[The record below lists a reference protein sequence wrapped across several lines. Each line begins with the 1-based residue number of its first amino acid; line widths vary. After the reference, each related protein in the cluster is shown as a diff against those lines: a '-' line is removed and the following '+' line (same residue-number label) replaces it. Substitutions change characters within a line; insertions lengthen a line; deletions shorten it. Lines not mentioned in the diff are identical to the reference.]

1 MWGTL
6 LGTYFNKMVTKINL
20 KIEII
25 VHATEDYQKM
35 SDSLCDMFEIESSEI
50 TKKEF
55 SGHFGNPILML
66 HIQMKNKRAEGLIK
80 KLIST
85 ISRDD
90 VKDLLA
96 GMDERISDSTLYLRF
111 SKQNFVKKT
120 LTFQEKDPV
129 RIMIFTPVYIKK
141 NVVKTYKKL
150 LESNCNFL
158 T

>member
-1 MWGTL
+1 
-6 LGTYFNKMVTKINL
+6 MVTKINL

-25 VHATEDYQKM
+25 VHATEDYQKI
-35 SDSLCDMFEIESSEI
+35 SDSLCDIFEIESNEI

-55 SGHFGNPILML
+55 LGHFGNPILML
-66 HIQMKNKRAEGLIK
+66 HIQMKNKRAEVLIK

-90 VKDLLA
+90 VKGLLA
-96 GMDERISDSTLYLRF
+96 DMDERISDSTLYLRF

>member
-1 MWGTL
+1 
-6 LGTYFNKMVTKINL
+6 MVTKINL

-150 LESNCNFL
+150 LESNCNFF

>member
-1 MWGTL
+1 
-6 LGTYFNKMVTKINL
+6 MVTKINL

-25 VHATEDYQKM
+25 VHATEDYKKI
-35 SDSLCDMFEIESSEI
+35 SDSLCDIFEIESSEI
-50 TKKEF
+50 IKKEF
-55 SGHFGNPILML
+55 LGHFGNPILML
-66 HIQMKNKRAEGLIK
+66 HIQMKNKRAEVLIK

-90 VKDLLA
+90 VKGLLA
-96 GMDERISDSTLYLRF
+96 DMDERISDSTLYLRF

>member
-1 MWGTL
+1 
-6 LGTYFNKMVTKINL
+6 MVTKINL

-141 NVVKTYKKL
+141 NIVKTYKKL

>member
-1 MWGTL
+1 
-6 LGTYFNKMVTKINL
+6 MVTKINL

-141 NVVKTYKKL
+141 NVVKAYKKL

>member
-1 MWGTL
+1 
-6 LGTYFNKMVTKINL
+6 MVTKINL

-96 GMDERISDSTLYLRF
+96 GIDERISDSTLYLRF

>member
-1 MWGTL
+1 
-6 LGTYFNKMVTKINL
+6 MVTKINL

-25 VHATEDYQKM
+25 VHATEDYQKI
-35 SDSLCDMFEIESSEI
+35 SDSLCDIFEIESSEI

-55 SGHFGNPILML
+55 LGHFGNPILML

-85 ISRDD
+85 VSRDD

-141 NVVKTYKKL
+141 NVVKT
-150 LESNCNFL
+150 
-158 T
+158 

>member
-1 MWGTL
+1 
-6 LGTYFNKMVTKINL
+6 MVTKINL

-55 SGHFGNPILML
+55 LGHFGNPILML
-66 HIQMKNKRAEGLIK
+66 HIQMKNKGAGGLIK

>member
-1 MWGTL
+1 
-6 LGTYFNKMVTKINL
+6 MVTKINL

-25 VHATEDYQKM
+25 VHATEDYQKI
-35 SDSLCDMFEIESSEI
+35 SDSLCDIFEIESSEI

-55 SGHFGNPILML
+55 LGHFGNPILML
-66 HIQMKNKRAEGLIK
+66 HIQMKNKRAEELIK

-85 ISRDD
+85 ISMDD
-90 VKDLLA
+90 VKGLLTS
-96 GMDERISDSTLYLRF
+96 MDERISDSTLYLRF

>member
-1 MWGTL
+1 
-6 LGTYFNKMVTKINL
+6 MVTKINL

-25 VHATEDYQKM
+25 VHATEDYQKI
-35 SDSLCDMFEIESSEI
+35 SDSLCDIFEIESSEI

-55 SGHFGNPILML
+55 LGHFGNPILML

-90 VKDLLA
+90 VKDLLV
-96 GMDERISDSTLYLRF
+96 GMDKRISDSTLYLRF

-141 NVVKTYKKL
+141 NVVKTCL
-150 LESNCNFL
+150 LYTSPSPRDL
-158 T
+158 STSRMPSSA

>member
-1 MWGTL
+1 
-6 LGTYFNKMVTKINL
+6 MVTKINL

-25 VHATEDYQKM
+25 VHATEDYQKI
-35 SDSLCDMFEIESSEI
+35 SDSLCDIFEIESSEI

-55 SGHFGNPILML
+55 LGHFGNPILML
-66 HIQMKNKRAEGLIK
+66 HIQMKNKRAGELIK
-80 KLIST
+80 KLVST

-90 VKDLLA
+90 VKGLLA
-96 GMDERISDSTLYLRF
+96 DMDERISDSTLYLRF

>member
-1 MWGTL
+1 
-6 LGTYFNKMVTKINL
+6 MVKKINL

-25 VHATEDYQKM
+25 VHATEDYQKI
-35 SDSLCDMFEIESSEI
+35 SDSLFDVFEIESNEI

-55 SGHFGNPILML
+55 LGHFGNPILML
-66 HIQMKNKRAEGLIK
+66 HIQMKNGRAEELIK

-85 ISRDD
+85 ISQNNI
-90 VKDLLA
+90 KSLLA
-96 GMDERISDSTLYLRF
+96 DIEERISDSTLYLRF

-129 RIMIFTPVYIKK
+129 RIIIFTPVYIKK
-141 NVVKTYKKL
+141 NIVKTYKNL
-150 LESNCNFL
+150 LESNCNSL

>member
-1 MWGTL
+1 MIR
-6 LGTYFNKMVTKINL
+6 KINL

-25 VHATEDYQKM
+25 VHATEDYQKI
-35 SDSLCDMFEIESSEI
+35 SDSLFDVFEIESNEI

-55 SGHFGNPILML
+55 LGHFGNPILML
-66 HIQMKNKRAEGLIK
+66 HIQMKNGRAEELIK

-85 ISRDD
+85 ISQDNI
-90 VKDLLA
+90 KSLLA
-96 GMDERISDSTLYLRF
+96 DIEERISDSTLYLRF

-129 RIMIFTPVYIKK
+129 RIIIFTPVYIKK
-141 NVVKTYKKL
+141 NIVKTYKNL
-150 LESNCNFL
+150 LESNCNSL

>member
-1 MWGTL
+1 
-6 LGTYFNKMVTKINL
+6 MVTKINL

-25 VHATEDYQKM
+25 VHATEDYQKI

-55 SGHFGNPILML
+55 LGHFGNPILML
-66 HIQMKNKRAEGLIK
+66 HIQMKNKRAGELIK

-96 GMDERISDSTLYLRF
+96 GMDERISDSTLFLRF

>member
-1 MWGTL
+1 
-6 LGTYFNKMVTKINL
+6 MVTKINL

-25 VHATEDYQKM
+25 VHATEDYQKI
-35 SDSLCDMFEIESSEI
+35 SDSLCDIFEIESSEI

-55 SGHFGNPILML
+55 LGHFGNPILML

-129 RIMIFTPVYIKK
+129 RIMIFTPVYIKN

>member
-1 MWGTL
+1 
-6 LGTYFNKMVTKINL
+6 MVTKINL

-25 VHATEDYQKM
+25 VHATEDYQKI
-35 SDSLCDMFEIESSEI
+35 SDSLCDIFEIESSEI

-55 SGHFGNPILML
+55 LGHFGNPILML
-66 HIQMKNKRAEGLIK
+66 HIQMKNKRAVELIK

-90 VKDLLA
+90 MKDLLA

>member
-1 MWGTL
+1 
-6 LGTYFNKMVTKINL
+6 MVTKINL

-25 VHATEDYQKM
+25 VHATEDYQKI
-35 SDSLCDMFEIESSEI
+35 SDSLCDIFEIESSEI

-55 SGHFGNPILML
+55 LGHFGNPILML

-90 VKDLLA
+90 MKGLLA

>member
-1 MWGTL
+1 
-6 LGTYFNKMVTKINL
+6 MVTKINL

-25 VHATEDYQKM
+25 VHATEDYQKI
-35 SDSLCDMFEIESSEI
+35 SDSLCDIFEIESSEI

-55 SGHFGNPILML
+55 LGHFGNPILML

-120 LTFQEKDPV
+120 LIFQEKDPV

>member
-1 MWGTL
+1 
-6 LGTYFNKMVTKINL
+6 MVTKINL

-25 VHATEDYQKM
+25 VHATEDYQKI
-35 SDSLCDMFEIESSEI
+35 SDSLCDIFEIESSEI

-55 SGHFGNPILML
+55 LGHFGNPILML
-66 HIQMKNKRAEGLIK
+66 HIQIKNKRAEGLVK

-141 NVVKTYKKL
+141 NIVKTYKKL

>member
-1 MWGTL
+1 
-6 LGTYFNKMVTKINL
+6 MVRKINL

-25 VHATEDYQKM
+25 VHATEDYQKI
-35 SDSLCDMFEIESSEI
+35 SDSFFDVFEIESNEI

-55 SGHFGNPILML
+55 LGHFGNPILML
-66 HIQMKNKRAEGLIK
+66 HIQMKNGRAEKLIK

-85 ISRDD
+85 ISQDN
-90 VKDLLA
+90 VKSLLA
-96 GMDERISDSTLYLRF
+96 DIEERISDSTLYLRF

-129 RIMIFTPVYIKK
+129 RIIIFTPVYIKK
-141 NVVKTYKKL
+141 NIVKTYKNL

>member
-1 MWGTL
+1 
-6 LGTYFNKMVTKINL
+6 MVTKINL

-25 VHATEDYQKM
+25 VHATEDYQKI
-35 SDSLCDMFEIESSEI
+35 SDSLCDIFEIESSEI
-50 TKKEF
+50 IKKEF

-66 HIQMKNKRAEGLIK
+66 HVQMKNKRAEELIK
-80 KLIST
+80 KLTST
-85 ISRDD
+85 ISQDD
-90 VKDLLA
+90 VKSLLA

>member
-1 MWGTL
+1 
-6 LGTYFNKMVTKINL
+6 MVTKINL

-25 VHATEDYQKM
+25 VHATEDYQKI
-35 SDSLCDMFEIESSEI
+35 SDSLCDIFEIESSEI

>member
-1 MWGTL
+1 
-6 LGTYFNKMVTKINL
+6 MVTKINL

-25 VHATEDYQKM
+25 VHATEDYQKI
-35 SDSLCDMFEIESSEI
+35 SDSLCDIFEIESSEI

-55 SGHFGNPILML
+55 LGHFGNPILML

-85 ISRDD
+85 ISQDD

-96 GMDERISDSTLYLRF
+96 GIDERISDSTLYLRF

>member
-1 MWGTL
+1 
-6 LGTYFNKMVTKINL
+6 MVTKINL

-25 VHATEDYQKM
+25 VHATEDYQKI
-35 SDSLCDMFEIESSEI
+35 SDSLCDIFEIESSEI

-55 SGHFGNPILML
+55 LGHFGNPILML

-90 VKDLLA
+90 MKDLLA

>member
-1 MWGTL
+1 
-6 LGTYFNKMVTKINL
+6 MVTKINL

-55 SGHFGNPILML
+55 LGHFGNPILML

-85 ISRDD
+85 VSRDD

-129 RIMIFTPVYIKK
+129 RIMIFTPIYIKK